1 MDSKKTKVIFRT
13 FKDGEVI
20 AIFPEDNGTNEH
32 WTCLCYLHLGQHGS
46 CNPCA
51 LIKDTRLSTP
61 EEYNDLKNE
70 LEKIVGYNLE
80 VIKRNHN
87 KFFHIRL
94 EKLENQYA

>member
-20 AIFPEDNGTNEH
+20 AIFPEENGTNAP
-32 WTCLCYLHLGQHGS
+32 WTCSSYMHIGQHSS